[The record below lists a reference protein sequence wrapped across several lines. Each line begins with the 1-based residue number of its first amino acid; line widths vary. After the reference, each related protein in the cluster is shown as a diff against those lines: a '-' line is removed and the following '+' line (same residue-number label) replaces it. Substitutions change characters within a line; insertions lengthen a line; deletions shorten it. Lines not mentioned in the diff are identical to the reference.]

1 MRKILL
7 HSCCVL
13 AAFNDVKG
21 RQTKMAVPGGIPRG
35 VPGDLNIT
43 TPAPGRQFNCTED
56 MKVGKI

>member
-7 HSCCVL
+7 HSCCVI
-13 AAFNDVKG
+13 AALNDVKG
-21 RQTKMAVPGGIPRG
+21 RQAKMAVPGGIPRG